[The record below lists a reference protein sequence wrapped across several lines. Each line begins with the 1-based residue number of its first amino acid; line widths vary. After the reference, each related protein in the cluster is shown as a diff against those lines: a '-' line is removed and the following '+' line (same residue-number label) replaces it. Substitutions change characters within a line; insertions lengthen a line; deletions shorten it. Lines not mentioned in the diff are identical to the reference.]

1 MVHILV
7 QHHHHQQNYES
18 KKKRNLIFSEFIKIS
33 FFLLSSLTLS
43 PNSHLNLSMM
53 HGGPGSEGSIDP
65 NETPEERERRE
76 KDRRAANNA
85 RER

>member
-1 MVHILV
+1 M
-7 QHHHHQQNYES
+7 
-18 KKKRNLIFSEFIKIS
+18 
-33 FFLLSSLTLS
+33 LSSLTLS